1 VPRRTVV
8 VLADPQDE
16 HAIHVCAELARR
28 RHRGLILD
36 SSDFPSRL
44 QLTFDPLAGRGRVT
58 LGDGTA
64 LDWGDVHSVY
74 WRNYNGVA
82 LSPLPDP
89 EQAHIAENDAR
100 SLFESMLIRWPT
112 RWVNGWEAY
121 QLHQTKPAQLA
132 AVAGLDL
139 GGAVTVPPTLLSNDP
154 AAVLE
159 FASRHD
165 DCIFKPVQGGAHTRP
180 LTTRH
185 LTEEHL
191 ANLVHAPVTIQQ
203 RVEGTDIRVFLAG
216 ERLYACRLHTDALD
230 FREDDDVR
238 IEPAELPDEVAAV
251 CRRIAAALKL
261 LWTGIDLR
269 LTADGRYHFFEANPS
284 PMFLGF
290 EDRTRLPLTDAL
302 LALLT
307 D

>member
-1 VPRRTVV
+1 MSRRTVV
-8 VLADPQDE
+8 VLADPRDE

-28 RHRGLILD
+28 GHTAPILD

-44 QLTFDPLAGRGRVT
+44 QLTFDPLTGRGRIT
-58 LGDGTA
+58 LSDGA
-64 LDWGDVHSVY
+64 DLDWADVHSVY
-74 WRNYNGVA
+74 WRNYSGVA
-82 LSPLPDP
+82 PSPLPDA

-112 RWVNGWEAY
+112 RWVNGWDAY
-121 QLHQTKPAQLA
+121 RLHQTKPAQLA

-139 GGAVTVPPTLLSNDP
+139 GGAVTVPATLLSNDP
-154 AAVLE
+154 AAIVE
-159 FASRHD
+159 FARRHD

-185 LTEEHL
+185 LGEEHL

-203 RVEGTDIRVFLAG
+203 RIEGTDVRVFLAG
-216 ERLYACRLHTDALD
+216 ERLCACELHTGALD

-238 IEPAELPDEVAAV
+238 IEPAQLPDDVAAA

-269 LTADGRYHFFEANPS
+269 LAADGRYHFFEANPS

-290 EDRTRLPLTDAL
+290 EDRADLPLTDAL
-302 LALLT
+302 VSLLT

>member
-1 VPRRTVV
+1 MPRRTVV
-8 VLADPQDE
+8 VLADPEDE
-16 HAIHVCAELARR
+16 HAIHVCAELERR
-28 RHRGLILD
+28 RHRALILN

-58 LGDGTA
+58 LSDGTA

-74 WRNYNGVA
+74 WRNYSGVA
-82 LSPLPDP
+82 PSPLPDA
-89 EQAHIAENDAR
+89 EQAEIAENDAR
-100 SLFESMLIRWPT
+100 SLLESMLIRWPT

-132 AVAGLDL
+132 VVCSLDL
-139 GGAVTVPPTLLSNDP
+139 GAALAVPDTLLSNDP
-154 AAVLE
+154 QAVVE
-159 FASRHD
+159 FARRHG

-180 LTTRH
+180 LTTKH
-185 LTEEHL
+185 LTDEHL

-203 RVEGTDIRVFLAG
+203 RIEGTDIRVFLAG
-216 ERLYACRLHTDALD
+216 RRLHACELHTDALD

-238 IEPAELPDEVAAV
+238 IEPTELPDEVAAA

-269 LTADGRYHFFEANPS
+269 RSADGRYHFFEANPS

-290 EDRTRLPLTDAL
+290 EDRNDLPLTDAL
-302 LALLT
+302 LSLLT